1 MCYVYTYVST
11 YLRMCV
17 RGAGDLASATGVTYE
32 LGARAYTAA
41 AAACVASKRRYT
53 YMPTCNEQR
62 LRLLR
67 NLDCGR
73 EKKGKETTPVSRV
86 YTCVHVYTYV

>member
-1 MCYVYTYVST
+1 MCVYVCYVYTYVST

-41 AAACVASKRRYT
+41 A
-53 YMPTCNEQR
+53 
-62 LRLLR
+62 
-67 NLDCGR
+67 CGFQ
-73 EKKGKETTPVSRV
+73 KTLHIHA
-86 YTCVHVYTYV
+86 YL